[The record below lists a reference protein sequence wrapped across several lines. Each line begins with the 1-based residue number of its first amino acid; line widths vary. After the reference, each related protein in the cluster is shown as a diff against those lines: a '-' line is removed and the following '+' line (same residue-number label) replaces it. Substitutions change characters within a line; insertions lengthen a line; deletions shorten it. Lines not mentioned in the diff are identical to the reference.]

1 MCATPFLL
9 GKIFSNISFIRYGL
23 IGYTTYYLQ
32 QKGIIMP
39 LPLILLALKKLGVE
53 KSLEIILKEIKKD
66 SNDDSD
72 DKGAKEQPLGN

>member
-1 MCATPFLL
+1 
-9 GKIFSNISFIRYGL
+9 
-23 IGYTTYYLQ
+23 
-32 QKGIIMP
+32 MP